1 MRKGFTLIEL
11 MVVVVIIG
19 ILAAIAIPNF
29 VKTIDKAKVASVK
42 ANMHTMQVTVEGI
55 SVDSM
60 GVYHCID
67 ALIASELPTNL
78 KNPYTQANVLTDGGG
93 VWEYVNP
100 AVNQGCIGYMVTSAG
115 VNVGLGTA
123 TGGDAYVIT
132 GFGKADVVNLTLIP
146 GQ

>member
-29 VKTIDKAKVASVK
+29 VKTIDKAKIASVK

-60 GVYHCID
+60 GVYCQTVAIIEGD
-67 ALIASELPTNL
+67 VPSNY
-78 KNPYTQANVLTDGGG
+78 KNPYTQSTG
-93 VWEYVNP
+93 
-100 AVNQGCIGYMVTSAG
+100 QGAG
-115 VNVGLGTA
+115 VGFAWRYNGVADAPGKVGYEVTGT
-123 TGGDAYVIT
+123 GDFYTIT
-132 GFGKADVVNLTLIP
+132 GYGKADTNSVHLILIP
-146 GQ
+146 GT

>member
-1 MRKGFTLIEL
+1 MKKGFTLIEL

-60 GVYHCID
+60 GAYPNPTD
-67 ALIASELPTNL
+67 AAAVIAPDLPTNY
-78 KNPYTQANVLTDGGG
+78 KNPYTQKEGKG
-93 VWEYVNP
+93 VAWDAGASV
-100 AVNQGCIGYMVTSAG
+100 QGAEGIVYYECVS
-115 VNVGLGTA
+115 
-123 TGGDAYVIT
+123 TGDTYTIY
-132 GFGKADVVNLTLIP
+132 GFGKTADDTINLYLTP

>member
-42 ANMHTMQVTVEGI
+42 ANMHTMQVTVEGV

-60 GVYHCID
+60 GVYCQT
-67 ALIASELPTNL
+67 AAVVQAELPSNL
-78 KNPYTQANVLTDGGG
+78 KNPYTQAAGLASGAG
-93 VWEYVNP
+93 VWVYGADP
-100 AVNQGCIGYMVTSAG
+100 AASG
-115 VNVGLGTA
+115 VISYQPDA
-123 TGGDAYVIT
+123 TGSVYSIQGY
-132 GFGKADVVNLTLIP
+132 GKASLIVDLILIP

>member
-42 ANMHTMQVTVEGI
+42 ANMHTMQISVEGI

-60 GVYHCID
+60 GVYQCID
-67 ALIASELPTNL
+67 ALIAAELPSNL
-78 KNPYTQANVLTDGGG
+78 KNPYTQANVLTSGGG
-93 VWEYVNP
+93 VWTYVNP
-100 AVNQGCIGYMVTSAG
+100 SATQGEIGYMVTAAG
-115 VNVGLGTA
+115 ANVAIGVA

-132 GFGKADVVNLTLIP
+132 GYGKASVVNLTLIP

>member
-42 ANMHTMQVTVEGI
+42 ANMHTMQVSVEGI

-60 GVYHCID
+60 GVYQGVTS
-67 ALIASELPTNL
+67 LIVSELPSNF
-78 KNPYTQANVLTDGGG
+78 KNPYTQGVGQGPLNTNAWLNGADAAAQGLVSYGTLTIG
-93 VWEYVNP
+93 
-100 AVNQGCIGYMVTSAG
+100 IGYAG
-115 VNVGLGTA
+115 IGS
-123 TGGDAYVIT
+123 TGASYSIKGY
-132 GFGKADVVNLTLIP
+132 GKASLVNLILTP